1 MTALKPPRI
10 LIVEDEADI
19 AGVLA
24 DYLRLEHCEAQVV
37 HDGLAAMQMILG
49 NPPDLVLLDLMLPGL
64 DGLGIL
70 RNMRAQTHQLAPV
83 PVIMLTARVEEVDR
97 LIGLNLGAD
106 DYICK
111 PFSPREVVARVK
123 AVLRRTRPGTAGEL
137 PAPDPTSGLPAV
149 LEPWLSLA
157 GATPGS
163 FTRKETQL
171 LQILA
176 RQPGRVFSRG
186 QLLACVY
193 ADELD
198 ANERAVDS
206 HIKNLRRKMAA
217 LLSGHEWIRS
227 VYGVGFC
234 LEIPADSGQNGGGGI
249 H

>member
-1 MTALKPPRI
+1 MTSLKPPRV
-10 LIVEDEADI
+10 LIVEDEPDI
-19 AGVLA
+19 ASVLA
-24 DYLRLEHCEAQVV
+24 DYLRLEHCETQVV

-70 RNMRAQTHQLAPV
+70 RNMRAQEPRQAPI
-83 PVIMLTARVEEVDR
+83 PIIMITARVEEVDR

-123 AVLRRTRPGTAGEL
+123 AVLRRTRPGTAGE
-137 PAPDPTSGLPAV
+137 PASADVTHSLPAV
-149 LEPWLSLA
+149 LEPWLSPA
-157 GATPGS
+157 GTPPSS

-234 LEIPADSGQNGGGGI
+234 LEIPADSGQNEGGGI

>member
-1 MTALKPPRI
+1 MTSLKPPRI
-10 LIVEDEADI
+10 LIVEDEPDI
-19 AGVLA
+19 ASVLA
-24 DYLRLEHCEAQVV
+24 DYLRLEHCETQLV

-70 RNMRAQTHQLAPV
+70 RNMRAQDPHQAPI

-97 LIGLNLGAD
+97 LIGLELGAD

-123 AVLRRTRPGTAGEL
+123 AV
-137 PAPDPTSGLPAV
+137 
-149 LEPWLSLA
+149 
-157 GATPGS
+157 
-163 FTRKETQL
+163 
-171 LQILA
+171 
-176 RQPGRVFSRG
+176 
-186 QLLACVY
+186 
-193 ADELD
+193 
-198 ANERAVDS
+198 
-206 HIKNLRRKMAA
+206 LRRKMAA

-234 LEIPADSGQNGGGGI
+234 LEIPVDSGQNGGGGI

>member
-1 MTALKPPRI
+1 MTPLKPPRI

-19 AGVLA
+19 AAVLA
-24 DYLRLEHCEAQVV
+24 DYLRLEHCETQVV
-37 HDGLAAMQMILG
+37 HDGLAAMQMILAD
-49 NPPDLVLLDLMLPGL
+49 PPDLVLLDLMLPGM

-70 RNMRAQTHQLAPV
+70 RNMRAQTHHQAPV

-111 PFSPREVVARVK
+111 PFSPREVVARAK
-123 AVLRRTRPGTAGEL
+123 AVLRRTRAGPAGEV
-137 PAPDPTSGLPAV
+137 PAPDAAGGLPAA
-149 LEPWLSLA
+149 LEPWLSQT
-157 GATPGS
+157 GVTPGS

-171 LQILA
+171 LQTLA

>member
-157 GATPGS
+157 GTTPGS

-176 RQPGRVFSRG
+176 RQPGRVYSRG

>member
-37 HDGLAAMQMILG
+37 HDGLAAMQMILS

-123 AVLRRTRPGTAGEL
+123 AVLRRTRPRAAGEL